1 MKGCQFFWHKLK
13 ENIMLR
19 VYRIKLDDLLRCFK
33 EGKKSKVMQWQASK
47 TRRKNYTDMN
57 YI

>member
-1 MKGCQFFWHKLK
+1 MTCLDALK
-13 ENIMLR
+13 RE
-19 VYRIKLDDLLRCFK
+19 
-33 EGKKSKVMQWQASK
+33 KKSKVMQWEASK

>member
-1 MKGCQFFWHKLK
+1 
-13 ENIMLR
+13 MLR